1 MHSIESAARSPS
13 AEPNQVSKSLASF
26 LLALHP
32 KVAGQQTR
40 LHASL
45 RPPRVA
51 SSAPTMSALD
61 PLKGPLQSYSD
72 IWVPFFKAA
81 EESGLAPDWLIHW
94 GHPAAMATVLL
105 TMGTFG
111 AYLGWQTRLGKGEES
126 MLLTLGDKIREFHPK
141 LMAGALFFF
150 FLGGQGG
157 IVLSA
162 VQGKPLLEST
172 HATTAFLG
180 MGLLVV
186 QALLPKLFASTKL
199 ARDAHAYL
207 GSATML
213 VLYFH
218 MAAGL
223 NLGFSF

>member
-1 MHSIESAARSPS
+1 
-13 AEPNQVSKSLASF
+13 
-26 LLALHP
+26 
-32 KVAGQQTR
+32 
-40 LHASL
+40 
-45 RPPRVA
+45 
-51 SSAPTMSALD
+51 MSALEL
-61 PLKGPLQSYSD
+61 LKGPLQSYAD
-72 IWVPFFKAA
+72 IWVPLFKEAQ
-81 EESGLAPDWLIHW
+81 ESGLAPDWLIHW
-94 GHPAAMATVLL
+94 GHPAAMGTVLL
-105 TMGTFG
+105 TMCTFG
-111 AYLGWQTRLGKGEES
+111 AYLGWQTRLGKGGEAN
-126 MLLTLGDKIREFHPK
+126 LLTLGETVREFHPK
-141 LMAGALFFF
+141 LMAGACFFF

-180 MGLLVV
+180 MGLLAV
-186 QALLPKLFASTKL
+186 QALLPTLFSKTTI

>member
-1 MHSIESAARSPS
+1 MEQQEI
-13 AEPNQVSKSLASF
+13 SKPLASF
-26 LLALHP
+26 LLTHNPTA
-32 KVAGQQTR
+32 AGYQPRLATR
-40 LHASL
+40 VRTS
-45 RPPRVA
+45 RVA
-51 SSAPTMSALD
+51 KSANPKMSMLE

-72 IWVPFFKAA
+72 IWVPFFKTAQ
-81 EESGLAPDWLIHW
+81 ESGLAPDWLIHW
-94 GHPAAMATVLL
+94 GHPAAMGTVLL

-111 AYLGWQTRLGKGEES
+111 AYLGWQTRLGNGGES
-126 MLLTLGDKIREFHPK
+126 NLLTLGDKVREFHPK
-141 LMAGALFFF
+141 LMLGACFFF

-162 VQGKPLLEST
+162 VQGRSILEST

-180 MGLLVV
+180 LGLLLV
-186 QALLPKLFASTKL
+186 QAILPKLFDKTSI
-199 ARDAHAYL
+199 ARDVHAYL

-213 VLYFH
+213 LLYFH